1 VTRKRGLGKGLDA
14 LLGGRAAPEPV
25 PVPVADATV
34 VEPARSPGAP
44 EAPAAA
50 GGAVL
55 QDVPVDRLRPG
66 RYQPRRIMDE
76 DALSELAESIRAQG
90 VMQPIVVRE
99 AGETYEIIAGERR
112 WRAATRAGLA
122 RVPVLVRQVDDQSAM
137 ALALIENI
145 QREDLRPL
153 EEAAA
158 LQRLLREFDL
168 TQQQVADAVGKSRV
182 AVTNLLRLLNL
193 SAPVRELLDEG
204 GLEMGHARALLG
216 LPAPEQLALARTV
229 VDQKLT
235 VRETEKRVRTAL
247 DRARGRAAGDDD
259 GAPSPASGPARDP
272 DVARL
277 EAALSDQ
284 LGAPV
289 SIRQGPG
296 GSGRLEIRFHSLDV
310 LQGVLTKLGWSES

>member
-1 VTRKRGLGKGLDA
+1 MTRRRGLGKGLDA
-14 LLGGRAAPEPV
+14 LLGDRPARAPESV
-25 PVPVADATV
+25 PVPLPEGPGTAPQPGVP
-34 VEPARSPGAP
+34 ERS
-44 EAPAAA
+44 AAS
-50 GGAVL
+50 AVL
-55 QDVPVDRLRPG
+55 LDVPVERLRPG
-66 RYQPRRIMDE
+66 RYQPRRTMDE
-76 DALSELAESIRAQG
+76 EALGELAESIRAQG

-99 AGETYEIIAGERR
+99 AGEGYEIIAGERR
-112 WRAATRAGLA
+112 WRAATRAGLE
-122 RVPVLVRQVDDQSAM
+122 RVPVLVRHVDDQSAM

-153 EEAAA
+153 EEATA

-193 SAPVRELLDEG
+193 SPPVRELLDEG
-204 GLEMGHARALLG
+204 ALEMGHARALLG
-216 LPAPEQLALARTV
+216 LPAPEQLALARAV

-235 VRETEKRVRTAL
+235 VRETEKRVRSAL
-247 DRARGRAAGDDD
+247 ARTRGGDGGPRSDDR
-259 GAPSPASGPARDP
+259 SGVSEPTRDP

-277 EAALSDQ
+277 EAALSDE

-310 LQGVLTKLGWSES
+310 LQGVLARLGWSET